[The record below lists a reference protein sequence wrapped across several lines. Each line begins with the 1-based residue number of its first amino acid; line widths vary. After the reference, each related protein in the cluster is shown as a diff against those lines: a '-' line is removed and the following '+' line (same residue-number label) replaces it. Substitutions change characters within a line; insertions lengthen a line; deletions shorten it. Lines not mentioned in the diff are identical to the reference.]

1 MEWEDL
7 TCRCKGKEGFS
18 PAPQGMGQVG
28 CVQECMAAGAHT
40 GLCHRASSV
49 GIGFIHRGHHTRFV
63 SKGRKEREF
72 CTSRFKFL
80 KEELQNTPLV

>member
-1 MEWEDL
+1 MEREDL

-18 PAPQGMGQVG
+18 PAPQGAGQVG
-28 CVQECMAAGAHT
+28 RVQECVAARAHT
-40 GLCHRASSV
+40 GLCCRASRV
-49 GIGFIHRGHHTRFV
+49 GIGFIHRAHHARFV
-63 SKGRKEREF
+63 SKGGKEREF